1 VSWWLDNMATTAVP
15 DPTAFVSGSSV
26 VFATVA
32 NGTCTSPTVTISLTV
47 TPGINI
53 AVDVVGDV
61 SCNSLGDGS
70 AQLTISGGMPGYNY
84 DWNVDALDGLEDP
97 TGLAPGN
104 YSVTITDMSTCVAT
118 ASFVVNEPAELTL
131 ACAEDQPVS
140 TVGGND
146 GSAALTISGGTAPF
160 AIDYTGPV
168 SGSATANMAGT
179 TTIDMLEAGTYNV
192 TITDDNGCMTTCTF
206 TITDPACALSLDIAG
221 TNLNCAGDDSGAI
234 ELTVSGAVGNVTFDW
249 NIDALDGTEDPSGL
263 AAGTYEVTVTD
274 EAGCT
279 ASTSVTLTEPAALML
294 SCAEDQPVSTVGGND
309 GSAALTIS
317 GGTAPFAI
325 DYTGPVSGSATA
337 NMAGTTTIDMLQAG
351 TYNVTITDDNG
362 CMTTC
367 TVTITDPACA
377 LSLDIAGTNLNCAG
391 DDSGAIELTVSGA
404 VGNVTFDWNVDALDG
419 TEDPYRARCRHL

>member
-1 VSWWLDNMATTAVP
+1 
-15 DPTAFVSGSSV
+15 
-26 VFATVA
+26 
-32 NGTCTSPTVTISLTV
+32 
-47 TPGINI
+47 
-53 AVDVVGDV
+53 
-61 SCNSLGDGS
+61 
-70 AQLTISGGMPGYNY
+70 MPSME
-84 DWNVDALDGLEDP
+84 LKIP
-97 TGLAPGN
+97 TGLAAGT
-104 YSVTITDMSTCVAT
+104 YEVTGTDEAGCTASTSVTLT
-118 ASFVVNEPAELTL
+118 EPAALML
-131 ACAEDQPVS
+131 SCAEDMPVS

-206 TITDPACALSLDIAG
+206 TITDPACALSLDIVG
-221 TNLNCAGDDSGAI
+221 TNLDCAGDDSGAI

-249 NIDALDGTEDPSGL
+249 NVDALDGTEDPSGL
-263 AAGTYEVTVTD
+263 AAGTYEVTGTD

-294 SCAEDQPVSTVGGND
+294 SCAEDMPVSTVGGND

-337 NMAGTTTIDMLQAG
+337 NMAGTTTIDMLEAG

-367 TVTITDPACA
+367 TFTITDPACA
-377 LSLDIAGTNLNCAG
+377 LSLDIVGTNLSCAG

-419 TEDPYRARCRHL
+419 TEDPSGLAAGTYQVTVTDEAGCTASTSVTLTEPAALDAQLCRRYAGVDCGRQRWVGCAHHLGGHGALCH